1 MSIVLEAVAG
11 AALSAFFDVLIDKLS
26 SSDLLNI
33 FRQENV
39 DADLKKWKTILLK
52 ISEVLDDAEEKQI
65 TKASVKTWMGELEDL
80 AYDADDILD
89 EFATEALRRKVN
101 AEKPSTS
108 KVRKFIPACCLGLN
122 PSSIM
127 FDANMR
133 SKIKEINTKLQEIV
147 TRKNDLKLEDSAKGR
162 TRTVT
167 SRVPATS
174 LVESHTY
181 GREEDKKAIV
191 ELLTG
196 GSGGAQFSTISIL
209 GMGGLGKT
217 TLAKLVYNDSELRG
231 YFDVAAWSC
240 VSQDFDTLRVTKEIL
255 QDITSKTCNDNDLNL
270 VQRELKKQLSG
281 KKFLLILDDV
291 WIENYS
297 DWTKLRLPFESGAP
311 GSKILI
317 TTRHANV
324 SSTMGDTNPYKLG
337 ELSNDA
343 CLTMF
348 TQHALGTSDFGEH
361 LNDEERQK
369 ILDRCKG
376 LPLAAKAL
384 AGLLRTYDRDE
395 WKDVLNGRIWDLLE
409 KKTDVPST
417 LRLSY
422 LYLPS
427 SLKKCFAYCSL
438 FPKGYNF
445 KEKKLVL
452 LWMAEG
458 LVRETEGEKPME
470 DLGGE
475 YFRDLLKRSFFQQLS
490 INESRFVMHDLM
502 HDLAQWAAGDLC
514 CRLEDPLGGSKISPK
529 VRHISY
535 IDHSI
540 NCIKKFDDLPED
552 MHLRTF
558 LLLTSRFLGKLTNSD
573 AILPQLRSLRVLSLD
588 RYDICELPSSIGDLK
603 HLRYLNLSYTKI
615 TILPE
620 STSSLYNLQTLILK
634 DCSNLTKLP
643 EKIENLVNLRHLD
656 ITNANSIIEMPV
668 GMAKLKSLQT
678 LSNFVVGK
686 NKIVDLMNLESLR
699 GTLCIS
705 HLENM
710 LNANDARNVNLKG
723 KKNLDT
729 LVMEWN
735 GDLQDAGV
743 AIDILNMLQ
752 PHVTLKTLSI
762 IGYVGVEFPTWLGD
776 PSFSNMVDVRIER
789 CGKCMF
795 LPAFGQ
801 LPCLK
806 HLVIKGLDGV
816 YSVGP
821 EFYGEHCEQPF
832 RSLVKLCFE
841 DMHKWRD
848 WSPYKVGIEEL
859 PCLHELS
866 ISKCPKLQG
875 KLPHHLPSLK
885 KLSIKE
891 CARLVVSIPN
901 LSVLQELTVEEC
913 EEVAHGLMSLVTQ
926 EINIKSCENL
936 VNIKL
941 KSTPRT
947 LTIERC
953 SALESL
959 QFLMDEGGA
968 SSTSSLLMN
977 EENLSCIGNNNASLL
992 EHLEIYNCPSLK
1004 CVSTIVDLAAM
1015 LKRLDIDDCPNL
1027 TSLSSKDILP
1037 TTLEVLSVG
1046 NCPELELI
1054 VDELHK
1060 DTLLEDLRISN
1071 CEKLRRLPRGLHEL
1085 SHLKKIYL
1093 QERDSLISN
1102 CPSLKCISFPEEG
1115 FHTNLR
1121 ELGVAGANLC
1131 KQIFEFGLHKL
1142 TSLRSLFIAR
1152 GIMDSLPEEEDGKT
1166 MLMLPTSLTSLT
1178 FYKFPNLE
1186 FLSWKFFQN
1195 LSALEQI
1202 DIDTCPKLASL
1213 SEKCFPP
1220 SLQRFHIYNC
1230 PVLKQNCEK
1239 DKGIMWSKIAN
1250 IPSVMI

>member
-634 DCSNLTKLP
+634 GCDSLTKLP
-643 EKIENLVNLRHLD
+643 ENIENLVNLRHLN
-656 ITNANSIIEMPV
+656 ISNANSISKMPV
-668 GMAKLKSLQT
+668 GIAKLKSLRT
-678 LSNFVVGK
+678 
-686 NKIVDLMNLESLR
+686 
-699 GTLCIS
+699 
-705 HLENM
+705 
-710 LNANDARNVNLKG
+710 
-723 KKNLDT
+723 
-729 LVMEWN
+729 
-735 GDLQDAGV
+735 
-743 AIDILNMLQ
+743 
-752 PHVTLKTLSI
+752 
-762 IGYVGVEFPTWLGD
+762 
-776 PSFSNMVDVRIER
+776 
-789 CGKCMF
+789 
-795 LPAFGQ
+795 
-801 LPCLK
+801 
-806 HLVIKGLDGV
+806 
-816 YSVGP
+816 
-821 EFYGEHCEQPF
+821 
-832 RSLVKLCFE
+832 LCFE
-841 DMHKWRD
+841 DMDEWQD
-848 WSPYKVGIEEL
+848 WIPCTVECCEEF
-859 PCLHELS
+859 PCLRELS
-866 ISKCPKLQG
+866 ISNCPKLRIFSY
-875 KLPHHLPSLK
+875 HLPSLK
-885 KLSIKE
+885 KVSIDACE
-891 CARLVVSIPN
+891 QLVVSIPSH
-901 LSVLQELTVEEC
+901 SVIQVLKIVKCKKVVLGDLKVEKLIIPSHSVIQVFKIVKCMRVVLGYLKVEKLIIENC
-913 EEVAHGLMSLVTQ
+913 TILFEDELMSLVTPEI
-926 EINIKSCENL
+926 EINSCLGL

-941 KSTPRT
+941 KPTLRT
-947 LTIERC
+947 LTIKYC
-953 SALESL
+953 SYLNSLEYV
-959 QFLMDEGGA
+959 MDEGGA

-977 EENLSCIGNNNASLL
+977 EENLSCIGNNSASLL
-992 EHLEIYNCPSLK
+992 EHLEIYRCSSLK
-1004 CVSTIVDLAAM
+1004 SVSTIVDLAAM
-1015 LKRLDIDDCPNL
+1015 LERLDIKDCPNL
-1027 TSLSSKDILP
+1027 TSLSSKEILP
-1037 TTLEVLSVG
+1037 TTLKVLSVWD
-1046 NCPELELI
+1046 CPKLEKI

-1060 DTLLEDLRISN
+1060 DTLLEDLVIQD
-1071 CEKLRRLPRGLHEL
+1071 CEMLKRLPRGLHEL
-1085 SHLKKIYL
+1085 CHLKKIYL